1 MRIIDP
7 YVMELDREAASTRK
21 FLERVPAEKL
31 AWAPHPKS
39 MTLGKLAMH
48 LATLPNWALSL
59 KDDRFDLGVNKVDV
73 PAAPGTAAEIVA
85 IFDRSVAEAKKVLS
99 GFDDAAAMGAWT
111 LLMNGRTIFSMPRVA
126 VVRNMLLNH
135 AVHHRGQLSVFLRL
149 LDVPVP
155 GPYGPSADENPFG

>member
-1 MRIIDP
+1 MGARNACASRDALIRALLRAVGERYRRWCEVRGDA
-7 YVMELDREAASTRK
+7 AASG
-21 FLERVPAEKL
+21 L
-31 AWAPHPKS
+31 
-39 MTLGKLAMH
+39 
-48 LATLPNWALSL
+48 
-59 KDDRFDLGVNKVDV
+59 
-73 PAAPGTAAEIVA
+73 AAEIVA

-155 GPYGPSADENPFG
+155 GPYGPSADENPFA